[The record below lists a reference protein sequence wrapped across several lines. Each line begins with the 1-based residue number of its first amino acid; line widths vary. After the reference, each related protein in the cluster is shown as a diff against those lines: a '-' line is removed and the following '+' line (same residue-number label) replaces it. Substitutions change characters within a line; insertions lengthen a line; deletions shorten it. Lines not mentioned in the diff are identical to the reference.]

1 MTRRSARKVRA
12 DTHKARVIH
21 SGRPAGRL
29 MFAMAAAAILDRGV
43 EGSRLLGQ
51 IRGGVGVTFDAG
63 LSFNAARRRMTRFAL
78 AVQKSM
84 LLGEGT
90 GLKTLL
96 PSRNRGGSGAIER
109 RNGRA
114 AGKQA
119 CDDQQ
124 KVKGVEWFHDSHRS
138 P

>member
-12 DTHKARVIH
+12 DSYKARVIH
-21 SGRPAGRL
+21 SGRAAGRL

-43 EGSRLLGQ
+43 KGSRLLGQ
-51 IRGGVGVTFDAG
+51 IRGGVGVAFDAG
-63 LSFNAARRRMTRFAL
+63 LSFNTARRRVTRFAL
-78 AVQKSM
+78 AVQERM

-90 GLKTLL
+90 GLEGFL
-96 PSRNRGGSGAIER
+96 PSRNRCRSGAIEH

-124 KVKGVEWFHDSHRS
+124 KVKGIERLHDSHRS

>member
-1 MTRRSARKVRA
+1 M
-12 DTHKARVIH
+12 IH

-51 IRGGVGVTFDAG
+51 IRGGVGVAFDAG
-63 LSFNAARRRMTRFAL
+63 LSFNTARRCMTRFAL
-78 AVQKSM
+78 AAQERV

-90 GLKTLL
+90 RLEGFL
-96 PSRNRGGSGAIER
+96 PSRNRGRSGAIEHR
-109 RNGRA
+109 DGGS
-114 AGKQA
+114 AGKQPG
-119 CDDQQ
+119 DDQQ
-124 KVKGVEWFHDSHRS
+124 KVKGIERLHDSHRS

>member
-1 MTRRSARKVRA
+1 M
-12 DTHKARVIH
+12 IH

-63 LSFNAARRRMTRFAL
+63 LSLNTACRRMARFAL
-78 AVQKSM
+78 AVQERV

-90 GLKTLL
+90 GLEGFL
-96 PSRNRGGSGAIER
+96 PSRNRRRSGAIKH
-109 RNGRA
+109 RNGGPA
-114 AGKQA
+114 DKQP

-124 KVKGVEWFHDSHRS
+124 QVKAVERLHDSHRR